1 MTLTW
6 NPIPARY
13 NALAPLSGDL
23 WVVKSSLTAP
33 LTRIP
38 GNQSLVE
45 EGLSKT
51 MKPSRLYIMFLFN
64 QFDAVKAL
72 FATSE
77 WGELTSAKTLALQI
91 GTGTKLANS

>member
-13 NALAPLSGDL
+13 NALAPLSGD
-23 WVVKSSLTAP
+23 WWAVKSSLTAP

-38 GNQSLVE
+38 GDQSLVE

-51 MKPSRLYIMFLFN
+51 IKPSNLCLMFSFH
-64 QFDAVKAL
+64 QFDAAKAL

-77 WGELTSAKTLALQI
+77 
-91 GTGTKLANS
+91 

>member
-1 MTLTW
+1 MILTW

-13 NALAPLSGDL
+13 NALAPLSGD
-23 WVVKSSLTAP
+23 WWAVKSFLTAP

-51 MKPSRLYIMFLFN
+51 
-64 QFDAVKAL
+64 
-72 FATSE
+72 
-77 WGELTSAKTLALQI
+77 
-91 GTGTKLANS
+91 KLSSSL

>member
-45 EGLSKT
+45 EGLSK
-51 MKPSRLYIMFLFN
+51 
-64 QFDAVKAL
+64 Q
-72 FATSE
+72 
-77 WGELTSAKTLALQI
+77 
-91 GTGTKLANS
+91 

>member
-13 NALAPLSGDL
+13 NALAPLSGD
-23 WVVKSSLTAP
+23 WWAVKSSLTAP

-38 GNQSLVE
+38 GDQSLVE

-51 MKPSRLYIMFLFN
+51 IKPSNLCLMFSFH
-64 QFDAVKAL
+64 QFDTVKAL
-72 FATSE
+72 FGTSE
-77 WGELTSAKTLALQI
+77 TRS
-91 GTGTKLANS
+91 KLGRVNFRKDFWDCN

>member
-1 MTLTW
+1 MRVRFMTLTW

-51 MKPSRLYIMFLFN
+51 MKPSSLNIMFLFN
-64 QFDAVKAL
+64 QFDAAKAL

-77 WGELTSAKTLALQI
+77 
-91 GTGTKLANS
+91 

>member
-1 MTLTW
+1 MSLTW
-6 NPIPARY
+6 NPIPACY
-13 NALAPLSGDL
+13 NALVPLSGD
-23 WVVKSSLTAP
+23 WWAVKSSLTAP

-51 MKPSRLYIMFLFN
+51 IKPSSLCLKFSFN
-64 QFDAVKAL
+64 QFDAVKTL

-77 WGELTSAKTLALQI
+77 CGELTFAKTS
-91 GTGTKLANS
+91 GTVTWVGEKISQ